1 MIFMSSNLKIG
12 IMELLLEDLDNTYQA
27 LVATAHEAKMAATN
41 EESKPENKYDTRGL
55 EASYLAGAQA
65 KRSVELEKAIF
76 SLRSLRLKGFGSS
89 DVIELTALI
98 EVTTD
103 EDQIKHFFL
112 LPYAGGQKVTFK
124 NIDYQ
129 VVTPDSPIGLLL
141 KGKKVGDE
149 FNMKI
154 KNSTLSYQVLKIQ

>member
-1 MIFMSSNLKIG
+1 
-12 IMELLLEDLDNTYQA
+12 MELLLEDLDNTYQA

-76 SLRSLRLKGFGSS
+76 SLRSLRLKDFSS
-89 DVIELTALI
+89 NDVIELTAII

-103 EDQIKHFFL
+103 DDQIKHFFL

-124 NIDYQ
+124 NKDYQ

-149 FNMKI
+149 FSMKI
-154 KNSTLSYQVLKIQ
+154 KNAVHDYKIVDLV